1 MSQSTSPKVQGAK
14 ASSAKTS
21 KSPKTSAPEPPLIPE
36 KHQDIASILFLVLLA
51 MTFFAPVVFQGK
63 TFVVPD
69 NTASLAMRTFISDAK
84 AEGVQPQ
91 WTPYIFS
98 GMPSLGSLFVQADR
112 WYDLTYG
119 IVWKLAL
126 KALTWP
132 HSNPEAVTLVWFYA
146 LFSVG
151 VYWLLRLKEC
161 SPFSAL
167 IGAVGA
173 MLTTISVV
181 WITVGHNTKIVSVAC
196 YPYLL
201 VFAERL
207 RRSETW
213 SSILLNIALLACVL
227 SILFGATHVQMIYY
241 GGLFAAIYLL
251 VELIYALV
259 KKEPLAQW
267 LRSAG
272 GFVVAALLALT
283 MYADTYLAVFE
294 YSPYSIRGAASVT
307 TLYPELATEKPAP
320 QSKADAKGGLSYDYA
335 TSWSFGVE
343 EVLTFFIPSYFGYGN
358 ASYWGPQPFTACP
371 QFFGVGVLVFALIG
385 AVYWR
390 RDRFVQA
397 LVAVGAFALLVS
409 FGKYFPLLYDL
420 LFYFAPFFN
429 KFRAPSMILI
439 LLALSACVLAG
450 YGVKAIYDLREN
462 GSPKAKSLF
471 QKIAYASVALT
482 LVGIL
487 GFSGCKQ
494 SYVEQIAKSDR
505 GKELIARYQSSAVI
519 QAYES
524 QFKIFDMVKTDLV
537 ISLLAMSGL
546 LTLAH
551 FFIARKL
558 TRNVFHGATLFIVV
572 ADFWRV
578 DAQLLEGAQLKQE
591 EQKAF
596 NKPDYVAFL
605 EQDKTK
611 FRILPLS
618 RETDANWHAYFR
630 LESVGGYQGA
640 KMRVYQDLID
650 LFGNG
655 NTEAPTFFT
664 NSVLMD
670 LLNLKYVIVD
680 KPVALEGFKTAF
692 SGSRV
697 VLERENPTPRAWLVK
712 SVQKA
717 TPVEILK
724 HIQRQDFNPRDVAF
738 VEQDAPAVSAP
749 DSLASVELVGAG
761 IHHLDFVVNS
771 SGENFLFVSEIFY
784 DKGWKCFI
792 DGEETRIYKT
802 NYAFRGVVVPK
813 GVRKARFVYES
824 RAFNIGRV
832 LAIGANALALLALV
846 VSGAMAFLDR
856 RARQRLDKRSEDPDL
871 TRDER

>member
-1 MSQSTSPKVQGAK
+1 MSQSTSPKDQGGKATSAK
-14 ASSAKTS
+14 ASK
-21 KSPKTSAPEPPLIPE
+21 PFAPEKPLIPP
-36 KHQDIASILFLVLLA
+36 KYQDLAAILFLVLLA
-51 MTFFAPVVFQGK
+51 MTFFKPIVFQGK

-69 NTASLAMRTFISDAK
+69 NTASLAMRTFIKDAK

-126 KALTWP
+126 KALTSP
-132 HSNPEAVTLVWFYA
+132 HSNPEAVTLVWFYV

-181 WITVGHNTKIVSVAC
+181 WITVGHNTKIVSAAC

-213 SSILLNIALLACVL
+213 SSMLLNVALLACVL

-272 GFVVAALLALT
+272 GFAVAALLALT
-283 MYADTYLAVFE
+283 MYADTYLAVAE

-307 TLYPELATEKPAP
+307 TLYPELATDKPAP

-335 TSWSFGVE
+335 TSWSFGIE

-371 QFFGVGVLVFALIG
+371 QFFGVGILVFALIG

-397 LVAVGAFALLVS
+397 LVAIGAFALLVS
-409 FGKYFPLLYDL
+409 FGKHLPLLYDL

-439 LLALSACVLAG
+439 LLALSAWVLAG

-462 GSPKAKSLF
+462 GSSKAKSLF
-471 QKIAYASVALT
+471 QKIAFASVALAF
-482 LVGIL
+482 VGVV
-487 GFSGCKQ
+487 GFSGCKK
-494 SYVEQIAKSDR
+494 SYIEQIAKSDR
-505 GKELIARYQSSAVI
+505 GKELIASYPRSPVI

-524 QFKIFDMVKTDLV
+524 QFNIFDKAKTDLV
-537 ISLLAMSGL
+537 ISLLAMSAL

-551 FFIARKL
+551 FFIERKL
-558 TRNVFHGATLFIVV
+558 SRNLFQGATLFIVV

-578 DAQLLEGAQLKQE
+578 DAQLLEGAQSKQE
-591 EQKAF
+591 ERDAF
-596 NKPDYVAFL
+596 QKPDYVAFL
-605 EQDKTK
+605 QKDKTK

-618 RETDANWHAYFR
+618 RAVDANWYAYFR

-640 KMRVYQDLID
+640 KMRIYQDLID

-655 NTEAPTFFT
+655 NTEAPAFYA
-664 NSVLMD
+664 NDVMMD
-670 LLNLKYVIVD
+670 LLNLKYLIID
-680 KPVALEGFKTAF
+680 QPATLAGFKTAF
-692 SGSRV
+692 EGSRV
-697 VLERENPTPRAWLVK
+697 VLERENATPRAWLVK

-749 DSLASVELVGAG
+749 DSLASVALVGAG

-771 SGENFLFVSEIFY
+771 SGDNFLFVSEIFY

-792 DGEETRIYKT
+792 DGEETTIYKT

-813 GVRKARFVYES
+813 GVRKVRFVYES

-846 VSGAMAFLDR
+846 VSGAMAFFER
-856 RARQRLDKRSEDPDL
+856 RPR
-871 TRDER
+871 